1 MGLNWSRCTCIIYFW
16 ELLLLLSIA
25 KTVIIVNTI
34 IDVGAIPANVISY
47 LDLKINTNQLV
58 HR

>member
-1 MGLNWSRCTCIIYFW
+1 MYY
-16 ELLLLLSIA
+16 LLWKLLLSLYIA

-34 IDVGAIPANVISY
+34 VDVGVIPANVISY

-58 HR
+58 QR

>member
-1 MGLNWSRCTCIIYFW
+1 MYY
-16 ELLLLLSIA
+16 LLLGITVI
-25 KTVIIVNTI
+25 TVIIVNTI